1 MFTSK
6 KILLIEDNMDDEL
19 LTIRALK
26 KYDPSFE
33 IDVARDGVEAL
44 DYLYENNRNNI
55 KDVSVL
61 PKLIILDLQ
70 LPKMN
75 GIEVL
80 RCIKSNIH
88 TAMIPVVILTSSN
101 ENEDILRSYGC
112 GANSFIRKP
121 VDYLSFLEVAGNIGL
136 YWLVINESP
145 IEILKNHGG
154 EVL

>member
-1 MFTSK
+1 MITSK

-26 KYDPSFE
+26 KHYPSYE

-44 DYLYENNRNNI
+44 DYLFEKDRNNI
-55 KDVSVL
+55 KDVSTL

-70 LPKMN
+70 LPKMD

-80 RCIKSNIH
+80 RCIKSNIY
-88 TAMIPVVILTSSN
+88 TAMIPVVVLTSSN
-101 ENEDILRSYGC
+101 ENGDILKSYGL

-121 VDYLSFLEVAGNIGL
+121 VDYLQFLKVAGYIGL
-136 YWLVINESP
+136 YWLVVNESP
-145 IEILKNHGG
+145 IEILRNHDG